1 MLEMLQRLLGRETKS
16 KDIAKQRLRLV
27 LVQDRMGVS
36 PQFMEA
42 LKREIIA
49 VLSRYVEIDER
60 NLEVNLTSHDTSMA
74 LVANIP
80 VRSIRRDTV
89 KVYQGH

>member
-49 VLSRYVEIDER
+49 VLSRYVEIDEQ
-60 NLEVNLTSHDTSMA
+60 NLEVNLTSHDASMA

-80 VRSIRRDTV
+80 VRSIRRDTI
-89 KVYQGH
+89 KVYQGR